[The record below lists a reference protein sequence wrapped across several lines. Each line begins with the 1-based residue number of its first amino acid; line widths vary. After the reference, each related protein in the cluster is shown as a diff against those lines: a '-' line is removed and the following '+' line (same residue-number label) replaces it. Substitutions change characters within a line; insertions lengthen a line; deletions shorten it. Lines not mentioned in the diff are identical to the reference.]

1 MITLKSYPRAVALVV
16 APASLGAAYAN
27 VAAADTYA
35 LPEMTVSGDWL
46 GPPTDESVRRYAGA
60 REVVS
65 EQDLHETGSR
75 SVEDALRLVPG
86 VRTQD
91 ETGTGTLPNIG
102 IRGLNPARSEQ
113 ALILVDGIPITLA
126 PYGQTGMSLF
136 PLTMQSVERVDVVRG
151 GAAVH
156 YGPNNV
162 GGVINFVTKPIP
174 SEFGGS
180 AREQLTLS
188 DNGQVLTDT
197 YARVG
202 GYVTDDFGWQ
212 LHANF
217 IDGESFREHSETRVS
232 NLMLDADW
240 LLGAGAQIKG
250 RLQYYD
256 ADTELPG
263 ALSPAAYEQDRNQ
276 STRPYDYFVG
286 DTVRGDV
293 TFTKLFE
300 NDSEFSWTS
309 FAHDSSREFGFGSP
323 LDAADATAVMT
334 SPREFWVYGTEP
346 RYTAS
351 FDSGVPHKVMVG
363 ARYVREEVDF
373 IVDQTDLSSGVTTV
387 PRDWRFENDAYAFYV
402 SDTLSLLDNRLKVT
416 PGVRYESLSSSFRNN
431 ADGATEDNRTTDTL
445 PGLDVGYEVSP
456 SAFVFANY
464 HQSLRPVQFV
474 HIVREGDLSSER
486 AENYE
491 VGFRLFPNDRATW
504 STTAFRL
511 DFEDKIEYDAT
522 AGQFRNLGEA
532 RHQGLENSL
541 SWRPASTTGLE
552 LRGTYTYLDTEQLS
566 GSYQGNELP
575 FASRHQFTAMAQFE
589 SGSLSW
595 NLNGSYYSSAFSDS
609 ANTTEEN
616 ASGSVGEIPAYWLW
630 NVQLTKKF
638 GWQGTPMKAGLGVN
652 NLFDEDYYFRGVDY
666 SVGRMP
672 APGRAF
678 LLSVEAQF

>member
-1 MITLKSYPRAVALVV
+1 MITLKLYPRVLALIF
-16 APASLGAAYAN
+16 APATLAAASADA
-27 VAAADTYA
+27 AAADTYV

-46 GPPTDESVRRYAGA
+46 GPPTKESVRRYAGA

-75 SVEDALRLVPG
+75 TVEDALRLVPG

-113 ALILVDGIPITLA
+113 ALILVDGIPATLA

-212 LHANF
+212 LHANL

-232 NLMLDADW
+232 SLMLDADW

-263 ALSPAAYEQDRNQ
+263 ALSPEAYEQDQKQ
-276 STRPYDYFVG
+276 STRPHDYFVG

-293 TFTKLFE
+293 TFKKLFE
-300 NDSEFSWTS
+300 DDSEFSWTS

-323 LDAADATAVMT
+323 LDSADATAVMT

-346 RYTAS
+346 RYTAN
-351 FDSGVPHKVMVG
+351 FDGGVPHKVMVG

-373 IVDQTDLSSGVTTV
+373 IVDRTDLSSGITTV
-387 PRDWRFENDAYAFYV
+387 PRDWRFENDAYSFYV

-431 ADGATEDNRTTDTL
+431 ADGATEANRTTDSL

-474 HIVREGDLSSER
+474 HVVRGGDLSSER

-491 VGFRLFPNDRATW
+491 AGFRLFPNDQVTW

-511 DFEDKIEYDAT
+511 DFEDKIEYDA
-522 AGQFRNLGEA
+522 AAEQFRNLGEA
-532 RHQGLENSL
+532 RHQGIENSL
-541 SWRPASTTGLE
+541 SWRPASMDGLE

-566 GSYQGNELP
+566 GTYQGNELP
-575 FASRHQFTAMAQFE
+575 FASRHQYTAMAQFE

-595 NLNGSYYSSAFSDS
+595 NLNGSYFSSAFSDS

-630 NVQLTKKF
+630 NAQLTKKF
-638 GWQGTPMKAGLGVN
+638 RWQGTPMKAGLGLN